1 MAQARK
7 RKRIESEYSVRYTEI
22 VDGNTVRVS
31 AAPAQA
37 DPRRQEQLQR
47 NRERMRSMNMR
58 YVLFLTAAAVL
69 SVAVCINYL
78 KLQAKSTQLQKQTV
92 SLQTQLKDIEME
104 NDTIYNEIVSGVDL
118 NQVKEVA
125 MDRLG
130 MDYPT
135 EDQIVEYNEASGD
148 YVKQYEEIPG

>member
-1 MAQARK
+1 
-7 RKRIESEYSVRYTEI
+7 
-22 VDGNTVRVS
+22 
-31 AAPAQA
+31 
-37 DPRRQEQLQR
+37 
-47 NRERMRSMNMR
+47 MR

-130 MDYPT
+130 MDYPA
-135 EDQIVEYNEASGD
+135 EDQIVEYDEASGD